1 MISLQTVALS
11 NLNMRVDILRPG
23 TSFVVGLADSD
34 CSAQILSMLLDKQSR
49 HLRGTQPD
57 LVEVNMDFFYA
68 CFGSAAK
75 TRAFGWNGRA
85 LTSSAKVPRADRVN
99 GEILTFGV
107 EDEELYLKIPGKR
120 FQASARLGDK
130 VKFRERFYYGIA
142 IVQGYDPPEATI
154 ELTPYCNANEKA
166 R

>member
-1 MISLQTVALS
+1 M
-11 NLNMRVDILRPG
+11 
-23 TSFVVGLADSD
+23 
-34 CSAQILSMLLDKQSR
+34 
-49 HLRGTQPD
+49 
-57 LVEVNMDFFYA
+57 
-68 CFGSAAK
+68 
-75 TRAFGWNGRA
+75 
-85 LTSSAKVPRADRVN
+85 N

-107 EDEELYLKIPGKR
+107 EDKELYLKIPGKR

-142 IVQGYDPPEATI
+142 IMQGYDPPEATI